1 MARPLRVL
9 DLGHMPYG
17 RALEI
22 QHRLVDDRSAERIP
36 DTLALVEHPPVI
48 TMGRSAHESDILA
61 TPEQLN
67 AAGATV
73 HRITRGGEVTYHGP
87 GQVVGYPIVN
97 LYEHERKIRLFVE
110 RLEETIIQV
119 LGRYW
124 GIAAS
129 RDAAHRGVWV
139 DDAKIAAIGISIT
152 RKITM
157 HGFAFNVNTDLS
169 HFGWIIPCGIQDK
182 GVTSLATLVGRP
194 VDMDTVGEQ
203 VLACFTE
210 IYDYQI
216 IAREQ
221 WS

>member
-1 MARPLRVL
+1 MARPLRVVE
-9 DLGHMPYG
+9 LGLMAYD

-22 QHRLVDDRSAERIP
+22 QHQLVEERAAERIP

-48 TMGRSAHESDILA
+48 TMGRSAQQSDILA
-61 TPEQLN
+61 SPEELD

-97 LYEHERKIRLFVE
+97 LYEHERKIRRFVE
-110 RLEETIIQV
+110 RLEETIICV
-119 LGRYW
+119 LRRHYE
-124 GIAAS
+124 IEAA
-129 RDAAHRGVWV
+129 RDASHRGVWV
-139 DDAKIAAIGISIT
+139 GDAKIAAIGISIT

-169 HFGWIIPCGIQDK
+169 HFGWIIPCGIHDR
-182 GVTSLATLVGRP
+182 GVTSLETLMGHP
-194 VDMDTVGEQ
+194 LDMDTVREQ
-203 VLACFTE
+203 VLGCFTE

-216 IAREQ
+216 TSREQ
-221 WS
+221 WD